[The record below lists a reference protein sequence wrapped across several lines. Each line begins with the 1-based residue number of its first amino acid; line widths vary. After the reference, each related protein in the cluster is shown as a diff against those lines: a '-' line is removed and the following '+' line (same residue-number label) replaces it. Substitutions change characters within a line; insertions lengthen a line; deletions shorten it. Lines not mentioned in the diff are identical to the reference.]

1 MVSQAGIDEIRRLA
15 ASFPRRESALLP
27 ALWVIQREEGYL
39 PEESLRV
46 VARELSM
53 EPSDVTSRASFYTM
67 FTLRPRGQ
75 YVIQVCQSISCALVG
90 AQQIID
96 HLRARL
102 GIQVGETTRD
112 ERFTLLTVECLASCG
127 SGPVMQINEDY
138 FENLTTE
145 RVDEILDGLP

>member
-46 VARELSM
+46 VAAELSM

-67 FTLRPRGQ
+67 FALKPRGQ
-75 YVIQVCQSISCALVG
+75 YVIQVCQSISCSLVG
-90 AQQIID
+90 AERIID
-96 HLRARL
+96 HLRLRL
-102 GIQVGETTRD
+102 GVEVGETTPD
-112 ERFTLLTVECLASCG
+112 DRFTLLTVECLASCG

-138 FENLTTE
+138 FEDLTVE

>member
-1 MVSQAGIDEIRRLA
+1 VVSQAGIDEIRRLA

-67 FTLRPRGQ
+67 FALRPRGQ

-90 AQQIID
+90 AQQVID
-96 HLRARL
+96 HLRGRL
-102 GIQVGETTRD
+102 GIEVGETTHD

-138 FENLTTE
+138 FEHLTVE